1 MSIIDITIQ
10 GITHSVSYD
19 LCRKI
24 YYNILKKRGNQESQE
39 IKNFNFFKI

>member
-24 YYNILKKRGNQESQE
+24 YYKILIKKKKS
-39 IKNFNFFKI
+39 KKVKK